1 MYRGYITT
9 RDIENVCPLLLFVV
23 RYLTFSQDCSKGA
36 ACPRA
41 KPVREVRQE
50 RAMILVILNGL
61 PVSCQTRSRGSVMA
75 LSRDLRGLRDFDSGS
90 RAMPDLTGEI
100 SLGNLQTLG
109 PSSFLLAKYFR
120 IKRWEIIHQRSPLNS
135 VDNSNFSFTL
145 AGRFLGCRSQASS
158 NE

>member
-1 MYRGYITT
+1 
-9 RDIENVCPLLLFVV
+9 
-23 RYLTFSQDCSKGA
+23 
-36 ACPRA
+36 
-41 KPVREVRQE
+41 
-50 RAMILVILNGL
+50 MILVILNGL

-135 VDNSNFSFTL
+135 VDKQRFFFYFGRTL
-145 AGRFLGCRSQASS
+145 PRMSQPSELKRMS
-158 NE
+158 VSGQ